1 MKRNSIAFKA
11 RARTIDHLGKGQ
23 IADAPTA
30 VSELW
35 KNSYDAYSRDVALH
49 LFDGPIKCGALMDNG
64 CGMTYEQLME
74 SWLVIGTE
82 SKSKKKLLPE
92 EDRFGLKERYTQGE
106 KGIGRLSTA
115 FLAPVTLLVTK
126 KMNTNY
132 SVALIDWRLF
142 ENTYLSLNDIKVPM
156 VEISDLSTLPEV
168 CSSLQKDLLENLA
181 LKPNEDNFEQVM
193 IRKAWERF
201 SADELDIFQNREN
214 PSLADVFVST
224 EDKFINFCDNFKFF
238 AEYTQTWVKLL
249 DKVKGDGGEHGT
261 ALFLLDLERDL
272 SVLTNSDDLSKDD
285 VELKAIKKDVEDT
298 LRAFVNPFDRKSL
311 DFNYEIVV
319 VDINNTINEMPI
331 INQDD
336 IFDYEAFKALEHKVE
351 GVIDEKGWFR
361 GSVRAFG
368 VEYLDVVLPP
378 NVRVSSNAT
387 NMGPIEIK
395 LGTFE
400 LELAKS
406 THSAKE
412 QSLLLKQA
420 EKYSAL
426 MIFRDG
432 LRVMP
437 YGRTDNDFF
446 DIEMRRSKNAGR
458 YYWAN
463 RRLFGQILLTHKA
476 NKNLKDKAG
485 REGFIKN
492 SATRELKSVVESHL
506 LSLADKYF
514 GTKSD
519 SRKEMLAILNKEKEE
534 KKASQKQ
541 ANRTN
546 LAEFRST
553 IKNSTPIL
561 SEQVNIAREVYQTL
575 ESKIDL
581 SFNQFDRLIK
591 TISDVESMRGE
602 LKTPSKPAKINEQL
616 EEKFRSYRDEF
627 SELTELVRVSR
638 EKLNKLE
645 VEMKRETP
653 VEVVQRKF
661 NSNQGLLNAQVAKYE
676 RLIDSKL
683 QLLNLDWKKDASG
696 DRKKFNEEA
705 INILDSITSNS
716 DVETN
721 LNILDSIYVNLA
733 DSFTIKYESVLR
745 ALDRLAKGINLDSAF
760 SMAEEEKAYFEDKAN
775 KLQALAQLGISVEVL
790 AHELEQQD
798 MLVTRGLNSLPSDI
812 KAHPGFKTAF
822 EAHKALTGQIR
833 FLSPLKLS
841 GYQARQEITGEMIE
855 RHIKLFFRDRFE
867 RQRVDLKITDAF
879 KSISIIDLP
888 SRIYPVFVNIINNAL
903 YWVGLSDKRVIE
915 IDLINDLVIIAN
927 SGPVI
932 DEDDIPRL
940 FELFYSKRNSGH
952 GVGLY
957 LCRENLAVA
966 HHKIWYAEAEEQKV
980 LSDGANFVIQF
991 NNMEIKN
998 G

>member
-49 LFDGPIKCGALMDNG
+49 LFDGPIKCGALIDNG

-126 KMNTNY
+126 KKKTNY

-156 VEISDLSTLPEV
+156 AEISDLSTLPEV

-181 LKPNEDNFEQVM
+181 LEPDETNFEQVM
-193 IRKAWERF
+193 VRKAWERF
-201 SADELDIFQNREN
+201 SADEREAFDNREH
-214 PSLADVFVST
+214 PSEDDVFIST
-224 EDKFINFCDNFKFF
+224 EDKFILFSESFVFSPSYIK
-238 AEYTQTWVKLL
+238 TWSDLL
-249 DKVKGDGGEHGT
+249 SKAKDKDGAEHGT

-272 SVLTNSDDLSKDD
+272 SLLTNRGDLAADDS
-285 VELKAIKKDVEDT
+285 ELKAITEDVVDT
-298 LRAFVNPFDRKSL
+298 LRAFSDPYKKDEI
-311 DFNYEIVV
+311 DFNYEIRSF
-319 VDINNTINEMPI
+319 DENGFDKSIL
-331 INQDD
+331 NQLDVFSYSD
-336 IFDYEAFKALEHKVE
+336 FSSLEHKVE
-351 GVIDEKGWFR
+351 GEIDEKGWFR
-361 GSVRAFG
+361 GTVTALG
-368 VEYLDVVLPP
+368 IEYKDIIIKS
-378 NVRVSSNAT
+378 NVRFIGGYSKVGAFKVSIGSY
-387 NMGPIEIK
+387 EWEK
-395 LGTFE
+395 
-400 LELAKS
+400 AKT
-406 THSAKE
+406 THDEKAHAALIA
-412 QSLLLKQA
+412 QSD
-420 EKYSAL
+420 SHGGL
-426 MIFRDG
+426 MILRDG
-432 LRVMP
+432 LRVLP
-437 YGRTDNDFF
+437 YGKADNDFF
-446 DIEMRRSKNAGR
+446 KIEERRGKSAGR
-458 YYWAN
+458 YFWAS
-463 RRLFGQILLTHKA
+463 RRTFGQINLNQIQ
-476 NKNLKDKAG
+476 NKNLRDKAG

-492 SATRELKSVVESHL
+492 QAARELQLIVVDHL
-506 LSLADKYF
+506 ISLADKFF
-514 GTKSD
+514 GGKSEIRQD
-519 SRKEMLAILNKEKEE
+519 MLALLSKEKEE

-546 LAEFRST
+546 LTEFRNI
-553 IKNSTPIL
+553 IKNVTPIL
-561 SEQVNIAREVYQTL
+561 TEQVNIARDVYQVL

-581 SFNQFDRLIK
+581 SFNQLESLIK
-591 TISDVESMRGE
+591 QISAVESMRGE
-602 LKTPSKPAKINEQL
+602 LKTPVKPAKINEQL
-616 EEKFRSYRDEF
+616 EEKYRYYRDEF

-645 VEMKRETP
+645 VEMKRESP
-653 VEVVQRKF
+653 VEVVQKKF
-661 NSNQGLLNAQVAKYE
+661 NSNQALLNAQVSKYE
-676 RLIDSKL
+676 KLIENKL
-683 QLLNLDWKKDASG
+683 ELLNFDWKKDASG

-705 INILDSITSNS
+705 INILDSITDNS
-716 DVETN
+716 DIETN

-760 SMAEEEKAYFEDKAN
+760 SMAEEEKAYFEDKAS

-798 MLVTRGLNSLPSDI
+798 MLVTRGLNSLPSDA

-822 EAHKALTGQIR
+822 EAHKSLTGQIR

-855 RHIKLFFRDRFE
+855 KHIKLFFRDRFE

-879 KSISIIDLP
+879 RAISIIDLP
-888 SRIYPVFVNIINNAL
+888 SRIYPVFVNILNNAL

-932 DEDDIPRL
+932 DEDDVPRL

>member
-49 LFDGPIKCGALMDNG
+49 LFDGPIKCGALIDNG

-156 VEISDLSTLPEV
+156 VEISDLSTLPDV

-181 LKPNEDNFEQVM
+181 LEPDEANFEQVM
-193 IRKAWERF
+193 VRKSWERF
-201 SADELDIFQNREN
+201 SADERDAFDNREH
-214 PSLADVFVST
+214 PSGDDVFIST
-224 EDKFINFCDNFKFF
+224 ENKFF
-238 AEYTQTWVKLL
+238 DFCNNFNFIYEYTQTWQKLL
-249 DKVKGDGGEHGT
+249 DKVKKKDGDEHGT
-261 ALFLLDLERDL
+261 VLFLLDLDRDL
-272 SVLTNSDDLSKDD
+272 SVLTNAGDLSAADD
-285 VELKAIKKDVEDT
+285 ELQAIKKEVSDT
-298 LRAFVNPFDRKSL
+298 LRAFVDPYDRKNL
-311 DFNYEIVV
+311 DFNYEIVT
-319 VDINNTINEMPI
+319 VDTNNIINEEPVV
-331 INQDD
+331 NQDD
-336 IFDYEAFKALEHKVE
+336 VFDYAAFENLEHKVE
-351 GVIDEKGWFR
+351 GIIDEKGWFR
-361 GSVRAFG
+361 GNVRAFG
-368 VEYLDVVLPP
+368 IDYSDIVLPP
-378 NVRVSSNAT
+378 NVRISSSST

-400 LELAKS
+400 LEVSKT
-406 THSAKE
+406 THSDKE
-412 QSLLLKQA
+412 HAALIQQA
-420 EKYSAL
+420 DKYSAL
-426 MIFRDG
+426 MVFRDG
-432 LRVMP
+432 LRVLP
-437 YGRTDNDFF
+437 YGRTDSDFF

-458 YYWAN
+458 YYWSN
-463 RRLFGQILLTHKA
+463 RRLFGEILLTHKA
-476 NKNLKDKAG
+476 NGNLKDKAG

-492 SATRELKSVVESHL
+492 IASRELKSVVSSHL
-506 LSLADKYF
+506 LSFADKYF
-514 GTKSD
+514 GSKSD
-519 SRKEMLAILNKEKEE
+519 NRQEMLSLLFKEKEE

-546 LAEFRST
+546 LTEFRNI
-553 IKNSTPIL
+553 IKNVTPIL
-561 SEQVNIAREVYQTL
+561 TEQVNIARDVYQVL

-581 SFNQFDRLIK
+581 SFNQLESLIK
-591 TISDVESMRGE
+591 QISAVESMRGE
-602 LKTPSKPAKINEQL
+602 LKTPAKPVKINEQL
-616 EEKFRSYRDEF
+616 EEKYRYYRDEF

-653 VEVVQRKF
+653 VEVVQKKF
-661 NSNQGLLNAQVAKYE
+661 NSNQALLNSQVSKYE
-676 RLIDSKL
+676 KLIESKL
-683 QLLNLDWKKDASG
+683 NLLNIDWKKDAAG

-705 INILDSITSNS
+705 INILDSITDNS
-716 DVETN
+716 DIETN

-745 ALDRLAKGINLDSAF
+745 ALDRLSKGINLDSAF
-760 SMAEEEKAYFEDKAN
+760 SMAEEEKAYFEDKAS

-798 MLVTRGLNSLPSDI
+798 MLVTRGLNSLPSDA

-822 EAHKALTGQIR
+822 EAHKALTSQIR

-855 RHIKLFFRDRFE
+855 KHLKLFFRDRFD
-867 RQRVDLKITDAF
+867 RQRVDLKISDAF
-879 KSISIIDLP
+879 RTISIIDLP
-888 SRIYPVFVNIINNAL
+888 SRIYPVFVNILNNAL
-903 YWVGLSDKRVIE
+903 YWVGLSETRIIK
-915 IDLINDLVIIAN
+915 IDLINDLVVIAN

-966 HHKIWYAEAEEQKV
+966 HHKIWYAEVEEQKV
-980 LSDGANFVIQF
+980 LNDGANFVIQF
-991 NNMEIKN
+991 NGIEVSL
-998 G
+998 